1 VSHTIE
7 ELTAQQA
14 RQHLGGLAE
23 LLVDVVGDGASVNFM
38 LPFGHDDALRFWRSV
53 LDRVEAGE
61 IRLLA
66 AFRDGAL
73 DGTVQLQLASQPN
86 QPHRAD
92 VAKLLVHTR
101 ARRLAVAR
109 NLMLAL
115 EEIARRHGR
124 ALLTLDTLAGTPA
137 ERLYRSLGYTVVGQI
152 PGYALLPGGGEPLPT
167 SIIYKQLA

>member
-23 LLVDVVGDGASVNFM
+23 LLVDVVRDGASVNFM

-53 LDRVEAGE
+53 LDRVETGE
-61 IRLLA
+61 VRLLA
-66 AFRDGAL
+66 AFHDGAL
-73 DGTVQLQLASQPN
+73 DGTVQLQLAPQPN

-101 ARRLAVAR
+101 ARRLGVAR

-124 ALLTLDTLAGTPA
+124 ALLTLDTLADTPA

-152 PGYALLPGGGEPLPT
+152 PGYALVPSGGEPLPT